1 MTITISVV
9 EQESVQTLFP
19 KAPKR
24 RENFT
29 ITTIS
34 MDSSAQLLLVFL
46 AAKAYGLHHH
56 TTAAGYPG
64 PGFGGY
70 AAPVA
75 ANAYRG
81 YADYASPP
89 QPYSFGYDNVD
100 EYGNRQF
107 RSEQGDSSNAKT
119 GSYGY
124 RDAYGLY
131 RRVNYVA
138 DANGFR
144 ATVDTNE
151 PGTAPG
157 ASADVVFNAAP
168 VVPPV
173 PEVQQPQGPDLLLL
187 LTGPGVWPAATT
199 MHTTATVDTDMGRTV
214 ALQLA
219 TAAFRTQG
227 IGYAPGGGS
236 LGGYGYGA
244 YSPYGARGAGYPAG
258 PYGPAAYGGPNGW
271 AAGPPG
277 FRRR

>member
-1 MTITISVV
+1 
-9 EQESVQTLFP
+9 
-19 KAPKR
+19 
-24 RENFT
+24 
-29 ITTIS
+29 
-34 MDSSAQLLLVFL
+34 AQLLLVFL

-151 PGTAPG
+151 PGTAP
-157 ASADVVFNAAP
+157 
-168 VVPPV
+168 V
-173 PEVQQPQGPDLLLL
+173 PESQGLGFLLHAYGARGV
-187 LTGPGVWPAATT
+187 TSGYNNAYAGHSGYGYGPYGGAA
-199 MHTTATVDTDMGRTV
+199 AGFGRV
-214 ALQLA
+214 PYA
-219 TAAFRTQG
+219 
-227 IGYAPGGGS
+227 GYGYTSGS
-236 LGGYGYGA
+236 GALGGYGYGG
-244 YSPYGARGAGYPAG
+244 YPQYGYGGAGYQAG
-258 PYGPAAYGGPNGW
+258 RYGPAPYGGANGW
-271 AAGPPG
+271 AAGQQG